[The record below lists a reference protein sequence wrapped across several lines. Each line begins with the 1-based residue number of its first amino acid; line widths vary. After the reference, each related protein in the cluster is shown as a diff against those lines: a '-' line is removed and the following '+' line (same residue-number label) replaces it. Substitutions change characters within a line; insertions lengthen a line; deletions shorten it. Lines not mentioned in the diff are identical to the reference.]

1 MAQAPSVPMASPAH
15 LPRTEVAG
23 SDHEVATSTI
33 PATSAASVRG
43 LYVVAAVTMAGVSTV
58 FALLAELQERYRLAT
73 ANLGWIAGAA
83 FAAALV
89 TQLSLS
95 RYADRGHARL
105 VLRVGVVASGC
116 GLLWFA
122 VATELWQFVAARALL
137 GAGVGMLVPP
147 ARRAILLASHG
158 NPGEL
163 LGMFYAA
170 YLAGFVFG
178 PPIGGVL
185 TELGDVRLPFAVFG
199 VAVLVMLVPIARL
212 DMTEARGA
220 DLAAAVA
227 DRRVLRRLITDRR
240 VLAAALVVVSFRYSI
255 GVFEPLWAT
264 HLDRLGAS
272 TMIVTLSLTGFA
284 LPMLLVARRAGALSD
299 RYGPR
304 FTSVLSALATV
315 PLMASYGVLTS
326 VPMIVLLVIPHGL
339 LEAVQSPGT
348 QAALA
353 EAAPKRDAASAQGL
367 GEAAGS
373 AAAAAGAFTSA
384 PLYDWAGAG
393 TAWAFAGLIMFG
405 LLSTSALLERP
416 VRRRV
421 AAPQPVTRARPPERL
436 LTPEAVTAL
445 ATEE

>member
-1 MAQAPSVPMASPAH
+1 MDEGSRGATPDGTGGRTAGPSAAPPPETA
-15 LPRTEVAG
+15 L
-23 SDHEVATSTI
+23 ST
-33 PATSAASVRG
+33 ASVRG
-43 LYVVAAVTMAGVSTV
+43 LYVVAAVTMGGVSTV
-58 FALLAELQERYRLAT
+58 FALLAELQDRYRLET
-73 ANLGWIAGAA
+73 RSLGWIAGAA

-105 VLRVGVVASGC
+105 ILRVGVLASGC

-147 ARRAILLASHG
+147 ARRAILLASNG

-163 LGMFYAA
+163 LGTFYAA

-199 VAVLVMLVPIARL
+199 VAVLVMLVPIARME
-212 DMTEARGA
+212 MTEARGEE
-220 DLAAAVA
+220 LAAAVA
-227 DRRVLRRLITDRR
+227 DRRVLRRLITTRR

-272 TMIVTLSLTGFA
+272 TMVVTLSLTGFA

-304 FTSVLSALATV
+304 FTSVISALATV

-326 VPMIVLLVIPHGL
+326 VPLIVLLVIPHGL

-373 AAAAAGAFTSA
+373 AAAAIGAFTSA

-393 TAWAFAGLIMFG
+393 TAWAVAGLIMFG

-416 VRRRV
+416 RRRV
-421 AAPQPVTRARPPERL
+421 ALAEDAALPSRPDLPSVASGPVNAAAIEP
-436 LTPEAVTAL
+436 
-445 ATEE
+445 